1 MGPVCSL
8 SFSFE
13 SPATHTKGMCSP
25 ASDGPGYRKYLERS
39 HEQEQP
45 QRKIGETEVTV
56 HLSARTC
63 QVSDY
68 GGRHWI
74 CTTRNLAEANSE
86 DLGYVKQTYFRETH
100 GGAPWPDIQRDGS
113 SADAGRVFQSS
124 RKAMSGSTRVA
135 RFAGM

>member
-39 HEQEQP
+39 HEQEQL

-68 GGRHWI
+68 ACPPPVFGRSRGVFMRLPVSMRLSRSLATFIRWR
-74 CTTRNLAEANSE
+74 CTL
-86 DLGYVKQTYFRETH
+86 FRTDTDVVLR
-100 GGAPWPDIQRDGS
+100 P
-113 SADAGRVFQSS
+113 S
-124 RKAMSGSTRVA
+124 RQA
-135 RFAGM
+135 R